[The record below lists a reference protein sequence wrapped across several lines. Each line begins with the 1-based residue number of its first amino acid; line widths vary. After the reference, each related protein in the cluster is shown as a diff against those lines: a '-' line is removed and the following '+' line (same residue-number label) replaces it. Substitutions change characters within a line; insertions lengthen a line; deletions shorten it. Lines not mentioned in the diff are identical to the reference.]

1 MLHIYS
7 KHSSLTPT
15 LQKSLSQPGQK
26 LKASS
31 LVFFVLTPK
40 NILLSELGTQPF
52 SVSVDASYH
61 NELKLFP
68 LVIRF
73 FNAKVGVRV
82 RLLNLRSMPNET
94 SQQII
99 DFILTS
105 LQENDLDLKR
115 LTSFCADDAPVNF
128 GGSQLSGQ
136 NNVLYRLKQR
146 ATQLIPVGC
155 PAHILH
161 NAAEKESDSL
171 TVDIETIVLKIGSHF
186 KSQTSRA
193 VSLKQFCEQLNTN
206 YSTLP
211 THTPTRWTTLDAV
224 LERMIDL

>member
-1 MLHIYS
+1 M
-7 KHSSLTPT
+7 
-15 LQKSLSQPGQK
+15 
-26 LKASS
+26 
-31 LVFFVLTPK
+31 
-40 NILLSELGTQPF
+40 
-52 SVSVDASYH
+52 
-61 NELKLFP
+61 
-68 LVIRF
+68 
-73 FNAKVGVRV
+73 GVQV

-115 LTSFCADDAPVNF
+115 LTSFCADNAPVNF
-128 GGSQLSGQ
+128 GGSQLSEQ
-136 NNVLYRLKQR
+136 NNVFYRLIQR

-161 NAAEKESDSL
+161 NAAEKGSDSL
-171 TVDIETIVLKIGSHF
+171 TVDVETIVLKIDSHF

-193 VSLKQFCEQLNTN
+193 VSLKQFCEQLDTN

-211 THTPTRWTTLDAV
+211 NHTPTR
-224 LERMIDL
+224 